1 MRRISTTHER
11 LCNADS
17 SSEKTEELNF
27 NAFKGFYKTA
37 LEDLFGCC
45 LEEIL
50 QTVEKRNKDEQKE
63 FSIICIKIFENT
75 PLSSIETQ
83 KFLDIIKQN
92 YNIIFS
98 QIDTSH
104 RISHLVCSS
113 ANFDAYKSSIQKLPR
128 LLFIFR
134 KLNKVSND
142 QEIIS
147 TSLELLK
154 LISNHIIL
162 PESIRE
168 RLENSEQNIGTTLNM
183 VYLDRELPSS
193 KLLEILFCGNLA
205 GQNDNFA
212 NFKHVVHAKPEGLY
226 LLFSPLIGLDSAN
239 IWYTSSPKQYD
250 PQRKFLKYFDYLP
263 EAQTV
268 VAISAFSEEICEN
281 TITLPENFKKYL
293 KAKYSKQ
300 TPPENQIERYIA
312 DNIDKILSSQL
323 TKSLIVE
330 GGKTVIL
337 YQLPAIDDLYYGHH
351 FTQELIVKCLIAI
364 EQDMKISGE
373 KDQPL
378 IINCEKGTNRSKAI
392 YEAMIGLRYREN
404 PDLMLSAIQATSPE
418 NMSHFTAY
426 APLSEYIYLG
436 YDEEGARISPIKELA
451 LSKAEISN
459 AWEPSLKKTKSL
471 VPEDTLCLTL

>member
-1 MRRISTTHER
+1 MRRSSTIHDG
-11 LCNADS
+11 LCSEDS
-17 SSEKTEELNF
+17 SSKKIEEFDF
-27 NAFKGFYKTA
+27 NEFKGFYKTA
-37 LEDLFGCC
+37 LENLFGCC
-45 LEEIL
+45 LEETL

-75 PLSSIETQ
+75 AVSSIETQ

-113 ANFDAYKSSIQKLPR
+113 PNFEAYKSSIQKLPR
-128 LLFIFR
+128 LLFILR

-154 LISNHIIL
+154 LILNHIIL

-168 RLENSEQNIGTTLNM
+168 RLEISEQNIGTTMNTL
-183 VYLDRELPSS
+183 YLDRELPSA
-193 KLLEILFCGNLA
+193 KLLDILFCGNLT

-212 NFKHVVHAKPEGLY
+212 NFKHLVHAKPEGLY

-263 EAQTV
+263 DAQTV
-268 VAISAFSEEICEN
+268 VAISAISEEIGEN

-323 TKSLIVE
+323 TRSLIE
-330 GGKTVIL
+330 EDGKTVIL

-351 FTQELIVKCLIAI
+351 FTQELIVECLIAI
-364 EQDMKISGE
+364 EQDMKKSGLE
-373 KDQPL
+373 NQSL

-392 YEAMIGLRYREN
+392 YEAMVGLRHQNSPE
-404 PDLMLSAIQATSPE
+404 LMLSAIQATSPE

-426 APLSEYIYLG
+426 EPLSEYIYLG
-436 YDEEGARISPIKELA
+436 YDEEGARISQIKELA

-459 AWEPSLKKTKSL
+459 TCEPAMKKVKSL
-471 VPEDTLCLTL
+471 AEEQTFCLTL